1 VGNQLDT
8 GPQTSAI
15 VGFSEISMRLEH
27 QPLEEYPFSVRALAE
42 ALSYGTKG
50 RGGQLRRDQFD
61 HRGWTAAGRPSKY
74 ALERSAHCD
83 YGWSTSSSKYTSARP
98 KRSRDVWKAIQAN
111 TAHISSRGE
120 QVFATK
126 SSHFVQ
132 QDEEGVGVMQVC
144 QLFDEVARPNEAKQ
158 SGDGRIQPRSGN
170 SRVRHSFRFAGG
182 ALFP

>member
-1 VGNQLDT
+1 MAPKAKAANCGEIDSIIAD
-8 GPQTSAI
+8 GPQQVAQASTLWNVPLI
-15 VGFSEISMRLEH
+15 VIT
-27 QPLEEYPFSVRALAE
+27 A
-42 ALSYGTKG
+42 
-50 RGGQLRRDQFD
+50 GQHLRRSTLLPD
-61 HRGWTAAGRPSKY
+61 RNGAG
-74 ALERSAHCD
+74 
-83 YGWSTSSSKYTSARP
+83 
-98 KRSRDVWKAIQAN
+98 DVWKAIQAN

-170 SRVRHSFRFAGG
+170 SRVRPSFRFAGG
-182 ALFP
+182 ALPVNAALSASFGMRTANRPREGDLPLSDGRRFLLLDCNRRDGRVVP